1 MNITYRETD
10 FNSLS
15 DCELLAGW
23 YNDPKIKHL
32 YSLFSDAKSYETKFT
47 AEYFQ
52 SIGGKYPSGVK
63 HSNLIVLLD
72 GVPIGQATF
81 EIDTPKLLTRTPN
94 TAWIALVIGA
104 DRHKR
109 RGIGKDIT
117 NHLECIAAEA
127 GAERIEIGVFEYNHR
142 ALSFFTS
149 QGYLEFTR
157 RENRVWWDGKMW
169 SIVQLIKDL

>member
-10 FNSLS
+10 FDSLI

-32 YSLFSDAKSYETKFT
+32 YSLFSDAKGYETKFT

-52 SIGGKYPSGVK
+52 RTGGNYPIGVTNR
-63 HSNLIVLLD
+63 NLIVLLD

-81 EIDTPKLLTRTPN
+81 EIDTPKLLTRTQN
-94 TAWIALVIGA
+94 TAWLALVIGS
-104 DRHKR
+104 DDHKR
-109 RGIGKDIT
+109 KGIGKEIT
-117 NHLECIAAEA
+117 KHLEYLAAEA

-169 SIVQLIKDL
+169 SIVQLLKEL